1 MPECSNVAKLT
12 CQDGLSLFEL
22 LIAIAVIG
30 ILATVAVP
38 TYRGFVQTAQ
48 MAKVSST
55 YQQAIA
61 TAQMTIQA
69 DVMQRALGLPERTP
83 TDANGWANLLNPGGA
98 LAPGGGDAFQTGEAR
113 IRRDGTTA
121 TRNGV
126 VVVKRGTDRGDP
138 ETGAIGVRFTPKSQV
153 LELWRPAYLSLT
165 KQRAII
171 SAEGV
176 DLREPNS

>member
-1 MPECSNVAKLT
+1 M
-12 CQDGLSLFEL
+12 
-22 LIAIAVIG
+22 IG
-30 ILATVAVP
+30 ILAAVAVP

-113 IRRDGTTA
+113 IRRNGTTA

-126 VVVKRGTDRGDP
+126 FVVKRGSDRGDP
-138 ETGAIGVRFTPKSQV
+138 ETEAIVLRFTAQ
-153 LELWRPAYLSLT
+153 SLVCFLYT
-165 KQRAII
+165 
-171 SAEGV
+171 SAVHHVGDHV
-176 DLREPNS
+176 SC